1 MPNKMQKNAAFCSA
15 FGQTRL
21 VIIRTYV
28 YNIYNINNI
37 RYEKAKGRRRMEY
50 MPASETAKKRGISGR
65 RVQKLCEEN
74 ASWVL
79 QSPAIC
85 GAFPKRQKSLLAKNT
100 KKPLLREETGYE

>member
-28 YNIYNINNI
+28 YNV

-50 MPASETAKKRGISGR
+50 MPASEAAEKRGISGR
-65 RVQKLCEEN
+65 RVQKLCEEKRILGV
-74 ASWVL
+74 AKSSYLWRIPKEAEK
-79 QSPAIC
+79 PAD
-85 GAFPKRQKSLLAKNT
+85 
-100 KKPLLREETGYE
+100 